1 MLTID
6 EFHETVLTGHY
17 ASPTDHLPVRPLKKG
32 LRSWWRFYASGL
44 GRVVAKGIRVIWK
57 GKVTLK
63 LFSELAYDMTR
74 AVEATGATVA
84 FDGFDALRQLKG
96 KPFVVVANHM
106 SLLETGLLHAVSR
119 EYIDFSFVVKESLMR
134 VPYFGDILRALDA
147 IPVSR
152 SNPREDLKTMLR
164 EGKRILKSGRSLI
177 VFPQSTRSEVLDPE
191 KFNSI
196 GVKLAKSADV
206 PVLPLALKTDFLA
219 NGKLLRDMGP
229 VRPERR
235 VCFEFAPMLEITG
248 NGQEEQARI
257 VDFISSRLDEWRRE
271 ESGEAQR

>member
-1 MLTID
+1 M
-6 EFHETVLTGHY
+6 
-17 ASPTDHLPVRPLKKG
+17 PLDYIFRDVDVYDTPADNRTSIAFKLLLKN
-32 LRSWWRFYASGL
+32 RWYFYAGIFGVFCRSGYL
-44 GRVVAKGIRVIWK
+44 GARGRLDKAAQIDNSMRNFRLVERCGGRIHVAGLNNLRAADGRPVVIV
-57 GKVTLK
+57 
-63 LFSELAYDMTR
+63 S
-74 AVEATGATVA
+74 
-84 FDGFDALRQLKG
+84 
-96 KPFVVVANHM
+96 NHM
-106 SLLETGLLHAVSR
+106 SLLETGLLHAVAR
-119 EYIDFSFVVKESLMR
+119 EYVDFSFVVKKSLMD
-134 VPYFGDILRALDA
+134 VPYFRDILKALDA
-147 IPVSR
+147 IPVTR
-152 SNPREDLKTMLR
+152 ENPREDLKTMLR